1 MSTAAVLAD
10 LILAVHVGIVLFIVG
25 AQALFVVGAWR
36 GWAWIQNWPLRLT
49 HLLLIG
55 FVVVQTWAGE
65 LCPLTIWE
73 QDLRRAAGQATH
85 SDSFIGWWLGELL
98 YIDAPWWAFTAVY
111 TAFFALVVA
120 TWWWAPPRRRP
131 PR

>member
-1 MSTAAVLAD
+1 MPNAALLAD
-10 LILAVHVGIVLFIVG
+10 LILAAHVAVVVFIVG
-25 AQALFVVGAWR
+25 GQLLFSLGAWR
-36 GWAWIQNWPLRLT
+36 GWAWIRNWPLRLT

-73 QDLRRAAGQATH
+73 QDLRRAAGQASH
-85 SDSFIGWWLGELL
+85 AESFIGYWMGELL
-98 YIDAPWWAFTAVY
+98 YIDAPWWAFTVVY
-111 TAFFALVVA
+111 TAFFGLVVV